1 MNNIKRLYK
10 LVLDIVFSRFG
21 KVFIAGGC
29 GGVSQLISYGLVF
42 DRLLV
47 SENIF
52 HLPEFISI
60 FNTKIYP
67 GFFIAQMLA
76 IEVGIFVSFYINNN
90 FAFSDNKLKG
100 MLYIKRFL
108 KNHLVT
114 ALGISI
120 QLVTGLILAAIFGI
134 NDISKYVYQII
145 GILLGLISNFYF
157 YKKVIWK
164 IS

>member
-10 LVLDIVFSRFG
+10 LAMSIAFSRFG

-29 GGVSQLISYGLVF
+29 GGVSQLLSYGLIF
-42 DRLLV
+42 DKLLV

-52 HLPEFISI
+52 NFPEFITI
-60 FNTKIYP
+60 LNTKIYP

-76 IEVGIFVSFYINNN
+76 IEIGIFVAFYINNN

-114 ALGISI
+114 ALGITI
-120 QLVTGLILAAIFGI
+120 QLVTGLVLAAIFGI
-134 NDISKYVYQII
+134 NDVSKYIYQIL